1 MSRKPRRPHEYIEK
15 IDDESHHQQ
24 AYMCW
29 CNTAAR
35 FGFRIACDW
44 ANQLIDLPQMPT
56 EIQFEPLLWVHHIP
70 NGGARAD
77 GVGDTEYEIKADA
90 RRKASMRGNKL
101 KAEGTKKGI
110 WDVHLPY
117 PSQNKNSGWN
127 RWDGYSSFFG
137 LYIEFKDEKY
147 RNHKDGGL
155 TPEQVKFGKY
165 AEQFYCMRIAY
176 NWIEAVQ
183 ITLDYLEIDL

>member
-35 FGFRIACDW
+35 FGFKIVCDW
-44 ANQLIDLPQMPT
+44 ANQLIELPQMPT

-77 GVGDTEYEIKADA
+77 DPVTAA
-90 RRKASMRGNKL
+90 RRGNKL

-110 WDVHLPY
+110 WDVFLPY
-117 PSQNKNSGWN
+117 PVFIW
-127 RWDGYSSFFG
+127 RG
-137 LYIEFKDEKY
+137 LYIEFKDEKH

-155 TPEQVKFGKY
+155 TREQVKFGKY
-165 AEQFYCMRIAY
+165 AEKFYYMRIAY

>member
-29 CNTAAR
+29 CNAAAR
-35 FGFRIACDW
+35 FGFKIACDW

-70 NGGARAD
+70 NGGTRGDDPVMAAR
-77 GVGDTEYEIKADA
+77 
-90 RRKASMRGNKL
+90 RGNKL

-110 WDVHLPY
+110 WDVFLPY
-117 PSQNKNSGWN
+117 PSQNKDSGWN
-127 RWDGYSSFFG
+127 RWDGYSAFFG
-137 LYIEFKDEKY
+137 LYIEFKDEKHY
-147 RNHKDGGL
+147 NHKGGGL
-155 TPEQVKFGKY
+155 TSDQIKFGKY
-165 AEQFYCMRIAY
+165 AEKFYCMRIAY
-176 NWIEAVQ
+176 NWKEAVQ
-183 ITLDYLEIDL
+183 ITLDYLDIDL